1 MRAQRFRVSPRN
13 VDRVRHE
20 VFGMLLAHEDG
31 RGVDQ
36 MPMYAKSLGIVEEIR
51 RGWGYD
57 SAGRWHHGFVK
68 IGADPNCIRGG

>member
-1 MRAQRFRVSPRN
+1 
-13 VDRVRHE
+13 
-20 VFGMLLAHEDG
+20 MLLAHEDG